1 MTRSPADAG
10 RDERLCT
17 PAVTRDARP
26 YRVPREIGIAGFAR
40 WEAQSGGDRPDVSF
54 VPALARR
61 RLTPVERAAMHVAH
75 EATVQANAVDEKMPV
90 VFASRWGEIGTTF
103 KLISQFREEG
113 EMSPAGFSN
122 SVHNAAP
129 GAWSLFTKN
138 TAPYTSIAGRER
150 SLECGLLEA
159 LVQLIASGG
168 GLDAS
173 GADARFGRPD
183 GGKVLF
189 VFAEEAT
196 PEFYR
201 ADFPA
206 VEKGCALAA
215 LLDLSG
221 GIKVEF
227 RHEGRAPLS
236 FAALAGFLSGAS
248 DCVSSADFLLAR

>member
-1 MTRSPADAG
+1 MTRSAADAG
-10 RDERLCT
+10 GGERLCT
-17 PAVTRDARP
+17 PAIVRDARP
-26 YRVPREIGIAGFAR
+26 YRVPREIGIGGFAV
-40 WEAQSGGDRPDVSF
+40 WEAQQEEDRPDVSF

-75 EATVQANAVDEKMPV
+75 EATVQANAVDGKMPV

-103 KLISQFREEG
+103 RLIGQFREEG

-138 TAPYTSIAGRER
+138 TAPYTSIAGRAR
-150 SLECGLLEA
+150 SLESGFLEA
-159 LVQLIASGG
+159 LAQLLSGKAGRDAAGADVRTGRSSGG
-168 GLDAS
+168 
-173 GADARFGRPD
+173 R
-183 GGKVLF
+183 VLF

-196 PEFYR
+196 PGFYR

-227 RHEGRAPLS
+227 RREEREPLS

-248 DCVSSADFLLAR
+248 ACVSSADFLLAR

>member
-1 MTRSPADAG
+1 MTS
-10 RDERLCT
+10 
-17 PAVTRDARP
+17 
-26 YRVPREIGIAGFAR
+26 EIGIRGFAV
-40 WEAQSGGDRPDVSF
+40 WEAQSEDDRPDVSF

-75 EATVQANAVDEKMPV
+75 EALARAGVGPGGMPV

-138 TAPYTSIAGRER
+138 TSPYTSIAGRVR
-150 SLECGLLEA
+150 SLESGLMEALAQLLEKRGESA
-159 LVQLIASGG
+159 E
-168 GLDAS
+168 
-173 GADARFGRPD
+173 GR
-183 GGKVLF
+183 VLF

-201 ADFPA
+201 ASFPA
-206 VEKGCALAA
+206 VERGCALAA
-215 LLDLSG
+215 LLDFSG
-221 GIKVEF
+221 GVKVEF
-227 RHEGRAPLS
+227 RHEEREPLS
-236 FAALAGFLSGAS
+236 FGELADFLSGAS
-248 DCVSSADFLLAR
+248 GSISSATFLLTSQDVGIKV